1 MWNTATI
8 KQDKAWEEAERCSH
22 EKSDLYMLQ
31 FLEYNLIFIYILEVE
46 KQIFMIVKEKMYGKN
61 RNFEKKQKETLMLRK
76 ISNEKF
82 NNKLD
87 TAELK
92 ISEQDYR

>member
-1 MWNTATI
+1 VWNTATI

-46 KQIFMIVKEKMYGKN
+46 KQIFKMYVKN